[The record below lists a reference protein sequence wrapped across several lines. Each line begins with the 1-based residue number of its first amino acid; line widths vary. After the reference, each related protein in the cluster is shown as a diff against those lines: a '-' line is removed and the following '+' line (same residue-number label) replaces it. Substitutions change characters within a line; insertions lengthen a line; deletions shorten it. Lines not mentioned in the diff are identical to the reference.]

1 MLSCFDI
8 LVQKDDHTISPLKK
22 GILYMIQKF
31 FRLFKSPL
39 VLLIGMALFLGGCG
53 GDVTAEETRI
63 VMGTVARLTVRADEI
78 TSQAAL
84 RDGMAV
90 LTATEEDADGAVL
103 ARVEAAAG
111 TGEWTEVPSGLYETL
126 ALAQEM
132 ARQSDGAFDI
142 TSGTLTELWDAA
154 RAAQYPP
161 TAEEVTAARSHV
173 GYEALELRAVEEGG
187 QTRYEARLMK
197 AGMKI
202 DRGAL
207 IKGLALD
214 GIRSTWQDADI
225 KNALA
230 DLGTSSIL
238 GMGVNEAGEPWQI
251 GIRNPRGERAENVLA
266 VLPLSDEVLSAS
278 GDDERFFLYEGRRYH
293 HLIDPRTGYP
303 ADTGLASVAVTLPL
317 NGDTLPAWQGHMGV
331 LSDMLST
338 AVFVLGEEAGRRLLA
353 DFSGARLIL
362 VDTNGE
368 IMPE

>member
-1 MLSCFDI
+1 MISRFFTLYKIPAAVLFCATLLLS
-8 LVQKDDHTISPLKK
+8 
-22 GILYMIQKF
+22 
-31 FRLFKSPL
+31 
-39 VLLIGMALFLGGCG
+39 GCG
-53 GDVTAEETRI
+53 GNGAVTAEETKL

-84 RDGMAV
+84 RDGLAV
-90 LTATEEDADGAVL
+90 LAQVERDADGAAL
-103 ARVEAAAG
+103 ADVEAAAG
-111 TGEWTEVPSGLYETL
+111 TGEWREISPALYETL
-126 ALAQEM
+126 RLAQEI
-132 ARQSDGAFDI
+132 ARRSDGAFDV
-142 TSGTLTELWDAA
+142 TAGALTTLWERA
-154 RAAQYPP
+154 RAEKLPP
-161 TAEEVTAARSHV
+161 SPEEVAEARARV
-173 GYEALELRAVEEGG
+173 GYEFMELNTVEETG
-187 QTRYEARLMK
+187 QKRYQARLLR

-214 GIRSTWQDADI
+214 GIRSTWQNADI

-251 GIRNPRGERAENVLA
+251 GIRNPRGERAGDALA

-303 ADTGLASVAVTLPL
+303 ADTGLASVVVTLPL
-317 NGDTLPAWQGHMGV
+317 SAEDLPAWQGHMGL

-338 AVFVLGEEAGRRLLA
+338 AVFVLGAEEGRKLLA
-353 DFSGARLIL
+353 DVPFALVILIGTDGRLI
-362 VDTNGE
+362 GE
-368 IMPE
+368 

>member
-1 MLSCFDI
+1 MISRFFTLYKIPAAVLFCATLLLS
-8 LVQKDDHTISPLKK
+8 
-22 GILYMIQKF
+22 
-31 FRLFKSPL
+31 
-39 VLLIGMALFLGGCG
+39 GCG
-53 GDVTAEETRI
+53 GNGAVTAEETKL

-84 RDGMAV
+84 RDGLAV
-90 LTATEEDADGAVL
+90 LAQVERDADGAAL
-103 ARVEAAAG
+103 ADVEAAAG
-111 TGEWTEVPSGLYETL
+111 TGEWREISPALYETL
-126 ALAQEM
+126 RLAQEI
-132 ARQSDGAFDI
+132 ARRSDGAFDV
-142 TSGTLTELWDAA
+142 TAGALTTLWERA
-154 RAAQYPP
+154 RAEKLPP
-161 TAEEVTAARSHV
+161 SPEEVAEARARV
-173 GYEALELRAVEEGG
+173 GYEFLELNTVEETG
-187 QTRYEARLMK
+187 QKRYQARLLR

-214 GIRSTWQDADI
+214 GIRSTWQNADI

-251 GIRNPRGERAENVLA
+251 GIRNPRGERAGDALA

-303 ADTGLASVAVTLPL
+303 ADTGLASVVVTLPL
-317 NGDTLPAWQGHMGV
+317 SAEDLPAWQGHMGL

-338 AVFVLGEEAGRRLLA
+338 AVFVLGAEEGRKLLA
-353 DFSGARLIL
+353 DVPFALVILIGTDGRLI
-362 VDTNGE
+362 GE
-368 IMPE
+368 

>member
-1 MLSCFDI
+1 MISRFFTLYKIPAAVLFCATLLLS
-8 LVQKDDHTISPLKK
+8 
-22 GILYMIQKF
+22 
-31 FRLFKSPL
+31 
-39 VLLIGMALFLGGCG
+39 GCG
-53 GDVTAEETRI
+53 GNGAVTAEETKL

-84 RDGMAV
+84 RDGLAV
-90 LTATEEDADGAVL
+90 LAQVERDADGAAL
-103 ARVEAAAG
+103 ADVEAAAG
-111 TGEWTEVPSGLYETL
+111 TGEWREISPALYETL
-126 ALAQEM
+126 RLAQEI
-132 ARQSDGAFDI
+132 ARRSDGAFDV
-142 TSGTLTELWDAA
+142 TAGALTTLWERA
-154 RAAQYPP
+154 RAEKLPP
-161 TAEEVTAARSHV
+161 SPEEVAEARARV
-173 GYEALELRAVEEGG
+173 GYEFLELNTVEETG
-187 QTRYEARLMK
+187 QKRYQARLLR

-214 GIRSTWQDADI
+214 GIRSTWQNADI

-251 GIRNPRGERAENVLA
+251 GIRNPRGERAGDALA

-303 ADTGLASVAVTLPL
+303 ADTGLASVVVTLPL
-317 NGDTLPAWQGHMGV
+317 SAEDLPAWQGHMGL

-338 AVFVLGEEAGRRLLA
+338 AVFVLGAEEGRKLLA
-353 DFSGARLIL
+353 DVPSALVILIGTDGRLI
-362 VDTNGE
+362 GE
-368 IMPE
+368 

>member
-1 MLSCFDI
+1 MIERFF
-8 LVQKDDHTISPLKK
+8 T
-22 GILYMIQKF
+22 LYKI
-31 FRLFKSPL
+31 PAA
-39 VLLIGMALFLGGCG
+39 ALFCATLLLCGCG
-53 GDVTAEETRI
+53 GNGAVTAEETKL

-84 RDGMAV
+84 RDG
-90 LTATEEDADGAVL
+90 LAVL
-103 ARVEAAAG
+103 AQTERDADRGALAAMEALAG
-111 TGEWTEVPSGLYETL
+111 TGTWTEVSPTLYETL
-126 ALAQEM
+126 RLAQEV
-132 ARQSDGAFDI
+132 ARRSNGAFDV
-142 TSGTLTELWDAA
+142 TAGALTELWERA
-154 RAAQYPP
+154 RAEKLPP
-161 TAEEVTAARSHV
+161 SAEKVAAARSHV

-214 GIRSTWQDADI
+214 GIHSTWQDADI

-238 GMGVNEAGEPWQI
+238 GMGVNEVGEPWQI
-251 GIRNPRGERAENVLA
+251 GIRNPRGERAGDVLA

-303 ADTGLASVAVTLPL
+303 ADTGLASVVVTLPL
-317 NGDTLPAWQGHMGV
+317 NGDALPAWQGHMGA

-338 AVFVLGEEAGRRLLA
+338 AVFVLGPEAGRALLA
-353 DFSGARLIL
+353 DFPPALVILIGTDGS
-362 VDTNGE
+362 VMGE
-368 IMPE
+368 